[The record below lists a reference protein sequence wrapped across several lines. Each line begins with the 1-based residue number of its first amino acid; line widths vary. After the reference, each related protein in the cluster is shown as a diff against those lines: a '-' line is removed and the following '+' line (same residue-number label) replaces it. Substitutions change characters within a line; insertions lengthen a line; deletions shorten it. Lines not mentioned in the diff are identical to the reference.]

1 MGDDSGIRATTPVR
15 AEVAGDIGQVRLSG
29 EIDHTAVAQL
39 DHAVEGLLEKGVREL
54 VVDFGELSFFDSAC
68 ISALVR
74 ARAHAEECESS
85 VTLVNVDQYARRLLD
100 LTGLSSAF
108 DIVPK
113 DESGELES

>member
-1 MGDDSGIRATTPVR
+1 MRRDPDIGTGVPVR
-15 AEVAGDIGQVRLSG
+15 TELIGETGQVRLSG
-29 EIDHTAVAQL
+29 EIDHTAVEQL
-39 DHAVEGLLEKGVREL
+39 DRAVDDLLDKGVRKL

-74 ARAHAEECESS
+74 ARARAEEHESS
-85 VTLVNVDQYARRLLD
+85 VTLVNVDRYARRILD

-113 DESGELES
+113 EEDEIEP